1 MNGPRRLHAV
11 VVHESMFHNT
21 EAVARAVAHGLEREG
36 FEVTTVPVV
45 SAPPLETLTADLLV
59 VGAPTHAFSLSRPS
73 TREDAVRRGADP
85 TSARTGVRDW
95 MTAARPTAAVHRPLA
110 AMFDTRVQQTR
121 HLPKSAA
128 SRGRHLLQHLGLTV
142 LVPPQG
148 FLVGGLQGP
157 LLDDELEHAVT
168 WGRVLARRCQDHL
181 TAGAV
186 EHGGS

>member
-1 MNGPRRLHAV
+1 MTGAGRPTAV

-21 EAVARAVAHGLEREG
+21 EAVARAVAHGLELEG
-36 FEVTTVPVV
+36 FDATTVPVV
-45 SAPPLETLTADLLV
+45 SAPALETLTVDLVV

-85 TSARTGVRDW
+85 AAARTGIRDW
-95 MTAARPTAAVHRPLA
+95 MAAATPSRTTQPLA

-128 SRGRHLLQHLGLTV
+128 SRGRHLLQHLGMTV

-148 FLVGGLQGP
+148 FLVGDLKGP
-157 LLDDELEHAVT
+157 LLDDELEHAVA
-168 WGRVLARRCQDHL
+168 WGRLLARRCQDHL
-181 TAGAV
+181 TAVAV
-186 EHGGS
+186 EHQRG